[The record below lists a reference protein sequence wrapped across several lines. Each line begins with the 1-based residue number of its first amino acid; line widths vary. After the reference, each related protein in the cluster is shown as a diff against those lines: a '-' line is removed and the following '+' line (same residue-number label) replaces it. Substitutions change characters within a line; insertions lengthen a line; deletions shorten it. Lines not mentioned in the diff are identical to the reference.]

1 MKPEIRNIMEALI
14 RQGDQTYP
22 TIVLDK
28 ANNRFE
34 ISGTSV
40 PEDTE
45 TFYRPVIKWLDEY
58 AKNPNDE
65 TNFLIKMDHLN
76 VTSSKRILYILFK
89 LNELIKKGK
98 KVSISW
104 HYREDDDDSLEDGHD
119 FAFMVKI
126 PFEFIKYRKGGAIIP
141 ELN

>member
-1 MKPEIRNIMEALI
+1 MEALI

-22 TIVLDK
+22 TIVLDP
-28 ANNRFE
+28 ANDRFE
-34 ISGTSV
+34 ISGKSV

-45 TFYRPVIKWLDEY
+45 TFYRPVIKWLEEY

-65 TNFLIKMDHLN
+65 TKFLIKLDYLN

-89 LNELIKKGK
+89 LNELLKKGK
-98 KVSISW
+98 KVSVSW
-104 HYREDDDDSLEDGHD
+104 YYMEDDELSLEDGHD

-126 PFEFIKYRKGGAIIP
+126 PFEFIKYSKENAGAA